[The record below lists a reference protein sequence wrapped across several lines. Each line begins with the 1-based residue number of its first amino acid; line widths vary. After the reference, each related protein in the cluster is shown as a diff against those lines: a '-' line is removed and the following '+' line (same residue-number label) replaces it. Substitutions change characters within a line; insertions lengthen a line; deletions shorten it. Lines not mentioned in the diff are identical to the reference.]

1 MSPMWGLLLLVI
13 LFMIGFP
20 VAYAIGI
27 SSVFIMACSIGI
39 KWVSIPSA
47 MIQGLDSFTILCIPL
62 FLLSGKLMNRCGITD
77 RLFSFCRVLVGW
89 LPGGLGHVNILASFI
104 FAGMSGTAVADAA
117 GLGQIEIRAME
128 ANGYDRDF
136 SAAVTGASSTL
147 GPMIP
152 PSLVLVI
159 YGMVSGESVGALFM
173 AGILPGI
180 VMALLMMGLVAFYAI
195 KRKYPRDSF
204 PTVKAALQALLN
216 GILPLMTPVIIL
228 LGIYT
233 GIFTPT
239 EAAAV
244 CLMYAA
250 FLGIF
255 VYRAIT
261 FKQFVE
267 VVQETVL
274 EAAPICAMV
283 GISTLLGNVLTQSMI
298 PQKLMGSVLSGV
310 TNKWMF
316 LLLLNIGLLLVGMF
330 MDSSA
335 AVTILTPII
344 YPIAMSFGINGIQLG
359 IVMILNL
366 LIGVLSPPFGVVLFT
381 LERVAKL
388 PMKKLI
394 KALIPWFVILLL
406 SLAVVTI
413 FPGVSTFLP
422 TMMGYNIG

>member
-1 MSPMWGLLLLVI
+1 MSPVWGLLVLVV
-13 LFMIGFP
+13 LFMMGMP

-27 SSVFIMACSIGI
+27 SSVVIMAASTGI
-39 KWVSIPSA
+39 KWVTISSA

-77 RLFSFCRVLVGW
+77 RLFTFCRALVGW
-89 LPGGLGHVNILASFI
+89 FPGGLGHVNVLASFI

-136 SAAVTGASSTL
+136 SAAVTAASSTL
-147 GPMIP
+147 GPLIP
-152 PSLVLVI
+152 PSLVLVV

-173 AGILPGI
+173 AGILPGV
-180 VMALLMMGLVAFYAI
+180 VMALLMMGLVTYYAI
-195 KRKYPRDSF
+195 KNQYPRDPF
-204 PTVKAALQALLN
+204 PTGKQVLEAFRG
-216 GILPLMTPVIIL
+216 GILPLMTPIIIL

-250 FLGIF
+250 FIGIF
-255 VYRAIT
+255 VYKAIDIKG
-261 FKQFVE
+261 FMA
-267 VVQETVL
+267 VVQETVR
-274 EAAPICAMV
+274 EATPICAMV

-298 PQKLMGSVLSGV
+298 PQTLMGQVLESVHS
-310 TNKWMF
+310 KWVF
-316 LLLLNIGLLLVGMF
+316 LLLLNVGLLIVGMF

-335 AVTILTPII
+335 AITILTPII
-344 YPIAMSFGINGIQLG
+344 YPIAIGFGINGIHLG
-359 IVMILNL
+359 VVMILNIV
-366 LIGVLSPPFGVVLFT
+366 IGVLSPPFGVVLFT

-388 PMKKLI
+388 PMKRLI
-394 KALIPWFVILLL
+394 KALLPWFAILLL
-406 SLAVVTI
+406 ALAVVTI
-413 FPGVSTFLP
+413 FPSISTFIP
-422 TMMGYNIG
+422 SKMGFQI